1 MKPHVARKLQ
11 QYLLDQYYENGTI
24 ARLSTQDTRR
34 VLVYLQRTEARRRRS
49 VRWLRRLNSM
59 QAERVV
65 SASEVVT
72 MQLHAA
78 LGAS

>member
-24 ARLSTQDTRR
+24 ARLSTQDARR

-49 VRWLRRLNSM
+49 VRWLRRLNSCARIGRPRKKLRM
-59 QAERVV
+59 
-65 SASEVVT
+65 VT
-72 MQLHAA
+72 A
-78 LGAS
+78 